1 MTRRGPVP
9 EASRSAVEPA
19 AVEAPRAWY
28 AVRTR
33 SRHEKLVRDE
43 LQARGAEPFLPLW
56 ERWSRWKD
64 RRVRIATPLFPGYCF
79 ARFGPAERLRVL
91 TVRGV
96 VGIVGG
102 PGGPEPVP
110 PRELEAVRAL
120 VEGPLR
126 YDPCPFLE
134 VGMEVEVIRGPL
146 LGVRGRLLR
155 KGRSTRLLVGVNLIR
170 QGVSLDIDAA
180 DVAPV

>member
-1 MTRRGPVP
+1 M
-9 EASRSAVEPA
+9 
-19 AVEAPRAWY
+19 
-28 AVRTR
+28 
-33 SRHEKLVRDE
+33 K
-43 LQARGAEPFLPLW
+43 
-56 ERWSRWKD
+56 
-64 RRVRIATPLFPGYCF
+64 IATPLFPGYCF
-79 ARFGPAERLRVL
+79 ARFDPADRLRVL

-96 VGIVGG
+96 VAVVGG
-102 PGGPEPVP
+102 KGGPEPVA

-120 VEGPLR
+120 VDGPLR

-155 KGRSTRLLVGVNLIR
+155 KGRTSRLIVGVNLIR

-180 DVAPV
+180 DVEPV